1 MSHIIGS
8 AVLAIDAGRVAA
20 RACAPAEVEEAPP
33 ESVALRRRVLIT
45 LCQDGPLHGVIQMGR
60 LIAGAIHA
68 PLHGLFL
75 GPKPIEASEVA
86 EHVGLAPE
94 ALHGLVLEVAAGDP
108 GEALAAALTAR
119 AAAYV
124 IVAAAP
130 AGAPGDD
137 LGVGHLAQRAL
148 EIAHGGVVI
157 LDPRAGAAQIRRIL
171 LPLDG
176 TPSTASAITP
186 AGELARR
193 LGAELDILLVGEAH
207 PRCERERA
215 RLPEEPGAMAPPQYV
230 DQPHHEWAA
239 FTEEFLHRF
248 LGAFGHCPPDI
259 ATRFFLGAGEPGAEI
274 LRVAVAVESDL
285 LVLVW
290 HGKLCERHG
299 AVFRDVLRGA
309 RCPVLVLRR

>member
-8 AVLAIDAGRVAA
+8 AALAIDAGRGTA
-20 RACAPAEVEEAPP
+20 RAGAHAEVEEVAP
-33 ESVALRRRVLIT
+33 ESGVLRRRVLVT
-45 LCQDGPLHGVIQMGR
+45 MRRDGPPHGVIQMGR
-60 LIAGAIHA
+60 LIARAIGA

-75 GPKPIEASEVA
+75 CPTRIEASEVA
-86 EHVGLAPE
+86 ENVGLAPE
-94 ALHGLVLEVAAGDP
+94 ALHGLVLDVAAGDP
-108 GEALAAALTAR
+108 GEALAAALTTR

-130 AGAPGDD
+130 GGGPDD
-137 LGVGHLAQRAL
+137 HLGVGDLAQRAL
-148 EIAHGGVVI
+148 EIACGGVVI

-186 AGELARR
+186 AGELARS

-207 PRCERERA
+207 PRFERERA
-215 RLPEEPGAMAPPQYV
+215 RLSEEPGAMAPPQYV
-230 DQPHHEWAA
+230 DQPHHEWTA
-239 FTEEFLHRF
+239 FAEEFLHRF
-248 LGAFGHCPPDI
+248 LGAIGHCPPDI
-259 ATRFFLGAGEPGAEI
+259 VRRFFLGAGEPGAEI
-274 LRVAVAVESDL
+274 LRVAAAVESDL

-290 HGKLCERHG
+290 HGNLCQRHG
-299 AVFRDVLRGA
+299 SVFRDVLRGA